1 MTESTKHAPQTSHLS
16 PADARLLKAAS
27 EGNLDA
33 LMRALSD
40 GAQANTSDDQDISAL
55 RWAARGGHHIAV
67 KALLD
72 AWADVNQRSVSGWT
86 ALMEAITAGSEQSVS
101 LLLDAQAKVDLS
113 TAAGAST
120 LSLAEYM
127 VEHSP
132 DPERARRISRRV
144 AEMTVLE
151 EFAHKADSSVSE
163 GNEEDKESLPR
174 YKAMALLVDAS
185 PLAPQAFATIVEQ
198 HREFIASGGGGGRW
212 LTLVTEDDPET
223 GLIMGLYEGE
233 QNKEAKGTQANLE
246 HKRLDGLDLRGVQL
260 PYASLLGVSAR
271 AQNLQG
277 ANLAGI
283 LATDSDFRGA
293 NFEGANLSGADFS
306 RSELSGCNFR
316 GANLAD
322 TDFEN
327 ADLSA
332 ADLSE
337 ANTIGTSFIGA
348 LLS

>member
-1 MTESTKHAPQTSHLS
+1 MTESTNQVPQTSHQS
-16 PADARLLKAAS
+16 PADAALLKAAS
-27 EGNLDA
+27 AGDLDA
-33 LMRALSD
+33 VRRAISG
-40 GAQANTSDDQDISAL
+40 GARVNASDDQAISAL
-55 RWAARGGHHIAV
+55 RWAARGGHHRAV

-72 AWADVNQRSVSGWT
+72 AGADVNQRNDSGRT
-86 ALMEAITAGSEQSVS
+86 ALMDAIMAGSEECVS
-101 LLLDAQAKVDLS
+101 LLLEYKAQVNVS
-113 TAAGAST
+113 TAAGASV

-144 AEMTVLE
+144 AEMTLLE
-151 EFAHKADSSVSE
+151 EFANKPDATEVESNMEGKAD
-163 GNEEDKESLPR
+163 LPR
-174 YKAMALLVDAS
+174 YKAMALLVDQS
-185 PLAPQAFATIVEQ
+185 PLDPEAFATILEQ

-212 LTLVTEDDPET
+212 LTLVTEDDPAT

-233 QNKEAKGTQANLE
+233 QNKDAKGAQANLE

-260 PYASLLGVSAR
+260 PYANLLGVSAR
-271 AQNLQG
+271 AQNFKS
-277 ANLAGI
+277 ANLAGS
-283 LATDSDFRGA
+283 LATDADFTGA

-316 GANLAD
+316 GANLAN
-322 TDFEN
+322 TDFQN

-337 ANTIGTSFIGA
+337 ANTIGTSFIDA